1 MDKTRRETELGKM
14 ERVWRIFTHP
24 FYIQN
29 LKENKKC
36 EKERIFCKHDVP
48 HFLDVARLAYIL
60 KLERG
65 YQVEKELIYA
75 AALLHDIGKWKQYEQ
90 KIPHEVSS
98 AEIAEDIL
106 KASGFD
112 EQERTYII
120 RAIRGHRK
128 GTEAGEL
135 AEILYDADKLS
146 RPCFACEA
154 EKECNWSEEKKN
166 KRIGW

>member
-1 MDKTRRETELGKM
+1 MDKTRREAELEKM

-29 LKENKKC
+29 FKKNMEC
-36 EKERIFCKHDVP
+36 EKERIFCKHDVA

-65 YQVEKELIYA
+65 FQVEKELIYA
-75 AALLHDIGKWKQYEQ
+75 AALLHDIGKWQQYEH
-90 KIPHEVSS
+90 KIPHEVAS
-98 AEIAEDIL
+98 AEIAKDIL
-106 KASGFD
+106 KVCGFN
-112 EQERTYII
+112 EQEQTCVIT
-120 RAIRGHRK
+120 AIRGHRK

-154 EKECNWSEEKKN
+154 EKECNWSDEKKN
-166 KRIGW
+166 KQIGW

>member
-1 MDKTRRETELGKM
+1 MDKTKKEAELEKM

-29 LKENKKC
+29 LKKNMEC
-36 EKERIFCKHDVP
+36 EKERIFCKHDVA

-65 YQVEKELIYA
+65 FQVEKELIYV
-75 AALLHDIGKWKQYEQ
+75 AALLHDIGKWQQYEH
-90 KIPHEVSS
+90 KIPHEVAS
-98 AEIAEDIL
+98 AEIAKDIL
-106 KASGFD
+106 KVCGFN
-112 EQERTYII
+112 EQERTCVIT
-120 RAIRGHRK
+120 AIRGHRK

-154 EKECNWSEEKKN
+154 EKECNWSDEKKN
-166 KRIGW
+166 KQIGW

>member
-1 MDKTRRETELGKM
+1 MDKTRREAELEKM
-14 ERVWRIFTHP
+14 ERVWRIFTHS

-29 LKENKKC
+29 LKKNMEC
-36 EKERIFCKHDVP
+36 EKERIFCKHDVA

-65 YQVEKELIYA
+65 FQVEKELIYA
-75 AALLHDIGKWKQYEQ
+75 AALLHDIGKWQQYEH
-90 KIPHEVSS
+90 KIPHEVAS
-98 AEIAEDIL
+98 AEIAKDIL
-106 KASGFD
+106 KVCGFN
-112 EQERTYII
+112 EQERTCVIT
-120 RAIRGHRK
+120 AIRGHRK

-154 EKECNWSEEKKN
+154 EKECNWSDEKKN
-166 KRIGW
+166 KQIGW